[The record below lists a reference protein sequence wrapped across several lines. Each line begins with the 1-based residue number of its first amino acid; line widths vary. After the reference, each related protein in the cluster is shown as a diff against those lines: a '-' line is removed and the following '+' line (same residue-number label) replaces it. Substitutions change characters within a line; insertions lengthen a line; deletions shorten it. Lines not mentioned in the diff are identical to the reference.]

1 MKLSKLLSRAA
12 LCVMFIL
19 AGIVCINKAV
29 SAGEVADS
37 DSVPSASASQEDEAI
52 TSQIIV
58 NATNYLQLTSCDGI
72 DKAPE
77 IKKPVEP
84 IERMIIDMS
93 EDDIY
98 MLASQVFVE
107 AGAEPYDAQVG
118 VANVIINRIKSDEF
132 PNTLSEVL
140 YEDGQFPPAY
150 NGLLDRAMANGS
162 GAEVMD
168 AVNAALYG
176 ESVAGDYLYFNMAAG
191 VDLSIC
197 TSYMQ
202 IGDTVFFTPREE
214 W

>member
-1 MKLSKLLSRAA
+1 MFGKLLSRAA
-12 LCVMFIL
+12 LCVMFII
-19 AGIVCINKAV
+19 AGIVLIHRGAA
-29 SAGEVADS
+29 AGEVSSAGQ
-37 DSVPSASASQEDEAI
+37 DSVTASQENEAI

-58 NATNYLQLTSCDGI
+58 NATNYLQLTSCEGI

-77 IKKPVEP
+77 IAKPVEP
-84 IERMIIDMS
+84 VKRMIIDLS
-93 EDDIY
+93 EDDIH

-118 VANVIINRIKSDEF
+118 VANVIINRIKSDKF
-132 PNTLSEVL
+132 PNTLTEVL

-150 NGLLDRAMANGS
+150 NGLLSSAMANGS
-162 GAEVMD
+162 GEEVMD

-176 ESVAGDYLYFNMAAG
+176 ESVAGDYLFFNMAAG

-197 TSYMQ
+197 KSYMQ
-202 IGDTVFFTPREE
+202 IGDTVFFTPIED

>member
-1 MKLSKLLSRAA
+1 MFGKVLSRAA
-12 LCVMFIL
+12 LCVMLIL
-19 AGIVCINKAV
+19 AGIVLVYKGV
-29 SAGEVADS
+29 SAGEVKAADTTS
-37 DSVPSASASQEDEAI
+37 LSASQEGEAI

-58 NATNYLQLTSCDGI
+58 NATNYLQMTSCEGI

-77 IKKPVEP
+77 IAKPVEP
-84 IERMIIDMS
+84 VERMIIDLS

-118 VANVIINRIKSDEF
+118 VANVIINRIKSDKF
-132 PNTLSEVL
+132 PNTLTEVL

-150 NGLLDRAMANGS
+150 NGLLSSAMANGS
-162 GAEVMD
+162 GEEVMD

-191 VDLSIC
+191 IDLAIC
-197 TSYMQ
+197 KSYMQ
-202 IGDTVFFTPREE
+202 IGDTVFYTPIEE

>member
-19 AGIVCINKAV
+19 AGIVLIHRGV
-29 SAGEVADS
+29 SAGEVSAETE
-37 DSVPSASASQEDEAI
+37 PLSASEEDEAI

-77 IKKPVEP
+77 IAKPVEP
-84 IERMIIDMS
+84 VKRMIIDLS

-98 MLASQVFVE
+98 MLACQVFVE

-132 PNTLSEVL
+132 PDTWTEVL
-140 YEDGQFPPAY
+140 YEEGQFPPAY
-150 NGLLDRAMANGS
+150 NGLLSRAMANGS
-162 GAEVMD
+162 GEEVMD